1 MSYRQITFES
11 EGTQCSG
18 WHFTGSGPGPR
29 PIVVMA
35 HGFAGTKDS
44 GLEPFAERLSAAGMD
59 VLAFDYRGFGSSEGS
74 PRQSISIVRQLR
86 DYESAIV
93 AAKQLPD
100 VDPDRIA
107 LWGASLSGG
116 HGIRVAADRD
126 DVKAVIA
133 LTPLTDAVATAR
145 GVLKQYN
152 VGTAGRATVDGVAS
166 RLAVARGKDPVMMPV
181 VGRPGQPGAL
191 ALEGAYDSYLAIAG
205 PTWRNE
211 IDSSVGL
218 ELMKIKTKSH
228 AKRLRAKLLVQIA
241 DFDRYVPADA
251 VARTAVHGRGLVH
264 HYPCDHFD
272 VWPGHEWFE
281 RAADDQVK
289 FLTKVLRP
297 APVATQG

>member
-1 MSYRQITFES
+1 MSYQEITFTS
-11 EGTQCSG
+11 DGVRCDG
-18 WHFTGSGPGPR
+18 WHFVGTGPAPR
-29 PIVVMA
+29 PVVVMA

-44 GLEPFAERLSAAGMD
+44 GLRPFAERLADAGFD
-59 VLAFDYRGFGSSEGS
+59 VVAFDYRGFGTSEGS

-86 DYESAIV
+86 DYESAIA
-93 AAKQLPD
+93 AAKRLPD
-100 VDPDRIA
+100 VDPDRIV

-145 GVLKQYN
+145 GVLKQYS
-152 VGTAGRATVDGVAS
+152 VATAGQATVDGVVS
-166 RLAVARGKDPVMMPV
+166 RVAVARGKAPVMMPV
-181 VGRPGQPGAL
+181 VGRPGEPGAL
-191 ALEGAYDSYLAIAG
+191 ALEGAYESSLAIAG
-205 PTWRNE
+205 PTWRNA

-241 DFDRYVPADA
+241 DFDSYVPADA
-251 VARTAVHGRGLVH
+251 VARTAEHGRGLVH

-272 VWPGHEWFE
+272 VWPGHEWFD
-281 RAADDQVK
+281 RAADDQVS
-289 FLTKVLRP
+289 FLRKVF
-297 APVATQG
+297 G